1 MHLGS
6 LIKQKSYER
15 IVALLRRHP
24 FVFLKDAALFLLL
37 AAIPV
42 GIYYALRSQA
52 PDLLTGTVSA
62 PLLGLLASTYALG
75 IWVFF
80 FTQFVDYFLDAWILT
95 NDRIVNVEQ
104 QGLFSRTVSEL
115 DLYKIQDV
123 TSEVHGAIPT
133 LFNYG
138 NVHIQTAGEEKR
150 FVFEQVSNPHEIRKQ
165 IMDLVDEDRKHHQQ
179 AAT

>member
-24 FVFLKDAALFLLL
+24 FIFVKDLALFLLL

-42 GIYYALRSQA
+42 GIYFALAGYA
-52 PDLLTGTVSA
+52 PELLLGPVSA
-62 PLLGLLASTYALG
+62 PLLGILASIYALG

-80 FTQFVDYFLDAWILT
+80 FTQFVDYYLDAWVIT

-104 QGLFSRTVSEL
+104 QGLFARTISEL

-123 TSEVHGAIPT
+123 TSEVKGVIPT

-138 NVHIQTAGEEKR
+138 DVYVQTAGTQER
-150 FVFEQVSNPHEIRKQ
+150 FVFEQVPNPHEIRKR
-165 IMDLVDEDRKHHQQ
+165 IMDLVDEDRKFHPQ
-179 AAT
+179 TP